1 MVVMSTTLIRRVGAS
16 VLGLAA
22 IAGPFLNLAVAQSSS
37 FAGVLPLVRPASS
50 SEKSEE
56 SPKRIRYTSSG
67 LRLGSEDGAASAKVN
82 LRSQL
87 RFSSPF
93 QSSPR
98 KESHLNAEDDL
109 DFRFRRA
116 RFKMEGHVAAP
127 WIKYKYEHDLVG
139 GNLLDLRVDVGPEWM
154 MVRFGQWK
162 ADFSR
167 ERMDS
172 SGKQQFV
179 ERSIVNRQFTIDREK
194 GVEVLGRL
202 GKGSSADSQY
212 FVGVFTGQGR
222 GIFRDRRVERDA
234 ADGHPM
240 WLARYQWNALGGGVG
255 LSQSDLQRIREPRL
269 SLAVATAGNRS
280 SYTRFSSGGGSQ
292 LDGFAAGD
300 PGQYSLR
307 QYLVEA
313 AFRQRG
319 FSYQQEFHWK
329 RVEDN
334 INLQTTNMRGSYVNA
349 GYFFNEIYSKFPRQ
363 LEFAGRYAFVDP
375 QTSGADDMIH
385 EAGVVANWFFSGHSD
400 KLSFDVSR
408 YSLMTEND
416 GRRSKIGVR
425 VQWDVSF

>member
-1 MVVMSTTLIRRVGAS
+1 MSSTLIARIGAY
-16 VLGLAA
+16 VLGLAT
-22 IAGPFLNLAVAQSSS
+22 IAGPLLIPAAAQSNN
-37 FAGVLPLVRPASS
+37 FAGVLPLVRPAESS
-50 SEKSEE
+50 TDSEE
-56 SPKRIRYTSSG
+56 PPKWIRYTSSG
-67 LRLGSEDGAASAKVN
+67 LRLGSKEGSFSSKVN
-82 LRSQL
+82 VRSQL
-87 RFSSPF
+87 RFTSPF

-98 KESHLNAEDDL
+98 TESHLNREDDIDL
-109 DFRFRRA
+109 RFRRA
-116 RFKMEGHVAAP
+116 RFKMDGHIGAS
-127 WIKYKYEHDLVG
+127 WITYKYEHDLVG
-139 GNLLDLRVDVGPEWM
+139 GNLLDLRFDVGPEWM
-154 MVRFGQWK
+154 KVRFGQWK

-194 GVEVLGRL
+194 GVELLGRL
-202 GKGSSADSQY
+202 GKGTPMDSQY

-222 GIFRDRRVERDA
+222 GVFRDRRVPRDA

-240 WLARYQWNALGGGVG
+240 WLARYQWNALGGGVS
-255 LSQSDLQRIREPRL
+255 LSQSDLEKLAEPRL
-269 SLAVATAGNRS
+269 SLAVATTRNKS

-292 LDGFAAGD
+292 LDGFEAGV

-307 QYLVEA
+307 QYLLEA

-329 RVEDN
+329 SVEDN
-334 INLQTTNMRGSYVNA
+334 VNIRTTNMRGSYMNA
-349 GYFFNEIYSKFPRQ
+349 GYFFNEIYSKVPRQ

-375 QTSGADDMIH
+375 RTSGSDDMIH
-385 EAGVVANWFFSGHSD
+385 EVGVVANWFFSGHGD

-416 GRRSKIGVR
+416 GRRSKIGAR
-425 VQWDVSF
+425 LQWDVSF